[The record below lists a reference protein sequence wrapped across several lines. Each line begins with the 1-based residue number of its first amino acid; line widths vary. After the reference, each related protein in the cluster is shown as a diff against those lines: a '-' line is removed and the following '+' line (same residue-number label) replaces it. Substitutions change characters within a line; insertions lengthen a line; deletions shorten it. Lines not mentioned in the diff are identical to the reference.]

1 MHGEFLAS
9 DFYSPEV
16 QFTFKGKKRFHSDL
30 GIWFSWVVRLLTFLL
45 LLCFALICY
54 FYAERQLVVNSS
66 ETVISSTGS
75 FNMHEQEFD
84 FVVGFNKFMNKKYG
98 SFVIV
103 LEDYKSGYLM
113 S

>member
-1 MHGEFLAS
+1 
-9 DFYSPEV
+9 
-16 QFTFKGKKRFHSDL
+16 
-30 GIWFSWVVRLLTFLL
+30 
-45 LLCFALICY
+45 
-54 FYAERQLVVNSS
+54 
-66 ETVISSTGS
+66 
-75 FNMHEQEFD
+75 MHEQEFD